1 MRNLPLAVQIWLVCA
16 VITLCVFSLMAVF
29 LPWTLQNFFTRQVFH
44 LLEDSQ
50 QNLTFYRYTK
60 DRDDFTPHRSEEQ
73 NDTGTGEPEPDFFM
87 RVDPANPAADQ
98 PDIGV
103 RMLSPREYIPAPT
116 VARRGVPPVQHLVII
131 KDFGTRPPSLPES
144 FYKLVEKDALS
155 QDETMR
161 SYSRE
166 IDDRT
171 LFYVVRR
178 QEFQGEPGYLVSF
191 SWSNYRNDLVADMFR
206 NLLLMMLGLIM
217 LSWLPSLWLARYL
230 SSPLVQMEKHAAR
243 IAERDWHQ
251 PFKLDRRDEI
261 GRLARSFENMRHR
274 LVQQDRAQQNLLQH
288 VSHELKTP
296 VMVIRSYVQSIKD
309 GIYPRDTLEGS
320 VEVIDG
326 EAERLEKRI
335 RDLLQLT
342 KLNYLQGRERRYETI
357 DLAKLVHD
365 HVERFKYR
373 RSGLVWEVNLEPLQI
388 SGDRE
393 QWSVAL
399 ENLLDNQVRY
409 AKGRVELRL
418 SILPGSNHGQLR
430 IWNDGPPL
438 EPEAVGK
445 IFERY
450 QSGTNGQFGLGL
462 AIVKQIL
469 DHHQAV
475 IRAANEDG
483 GVAFYIE
490 IQPAKPGSGL
500 VS

>member
-1 MRNLPLAVQIWLVCA
+1 MKNLPLAVQIWLVCA

-50 QNLTFYRYTK
+50 QNLTFFRDTRN
-60 DRDDFTPHRSEEQ
+60 RDDNILYREVEQ
-73 NDTGTGEPEPDFFM
+73 NSTGTGQAEPDVFM
-87 RVDPANPAADQ
+87 RFFPSNSDAGQ

-103 RMLSPREYIPAPT
+103 RILTPGELLPGHPISK
-116 VARRGVPPVQHLVII
+116 RGVPAVQHLVIT
-131 KDFGTRPPSLPES
+131 KDFRFRPPSLPES
-144 FYKLVEKDALS
+144 FYQLVENDALS
-155 QDETMR
+155 QKEEVQR
-161 SYSRE
+161 YSRE
-166 IDDRT
+166 IDDRI
-171 LFYVVRR
+171 LFYVVSK
-178 QEFQGEPGYLVSF
+178 QEFQEEPGYLVSY
-191 SWSNYRNDLVADMFR
+191 SWSSYRNDLVADMFR

-230 SSPLVQMEKHAAR
+230 SAPLVQMEKHAAR

-251 PFKLDRRDEI
+251 PFNLDRQDEI
-261 GRLARSFENMRHR
+261 GRLARSFENMRQR

-309 GIYPRDTLEGS
+309 GIYPRNTLEGS
-320 VEVIDG
+320 VEVIDK

-342 KLNYLQGRERRYETI
+342 KLNYLQGRERRHEI
-357 DLAKLVHD
+357 FDLAKLVHD
-365 HVERFKYR
+365 HVQRFKYR

-409 AKGRVELRL
+409 AKERVEFLL
-418 SILPGSNHGQLR
+418 YHPSGCNHGQLR

-438 EPEAVGK
+438 EPEAVEK

-450 QSGTNGQFGLGL
+450 QSGLNGEFGLGL

-469 DHHQAV
+469 YYHQV
-475 IRAANEDG
+475 TIRAANENDG
-483 GVAFYIE
+483 AAFYIE
-490 IQPAKPGSGL
+490 VKPESQG
-500 VS
+500 